1 MNTPTSDQ
9 LVRTEVALQRL
20 AMLVARGAES
30 QDVFAAFTAEI
41 GPVLAVPFVGVLR
54 YDGEDAV
61 IVGLWSE
68 SGKPYPIQVG
78 DRRPLDDW
86 WLVTFVFRTGRA
98 TRIDDYMSGE
108 WAARARDWGLGSAV
122 AVPIT
127 VAARLWGCVIVGA
140 LEGESLPSDTEAQ
153 LASFTELAAMAIA
166 NAEAKEALTASRAR
180 IIAAAD
186 EARRQIERDLHDG
199 AQQGLVSLALH
210 LQAARASVPADA
222 DALAGQLDRAVTT
235 LTVVLDELSE
245 IAHGVHPT
253 VLSQG
258 GLRPALKGL
267 ARRSA
272 VPVQL
277 DIRAERR
284 LPEHVELCAYYV
296 IAEAL
301 TNTAKHAAASE
312 VHVNVVAD
320 DEMLRIEVRDNGR
333 GGADIEGGSGIV
345 GLKDRVDALGG
356 SLVLDSPPGSGT
368 TLAMTL
374 PLNG

>member
-1 MNTPTSDQ
+1 
-9 LVRTEVALQRL
+9 
-20 AMLVARGAES
+20 
-30 QDVFAAFTAEI
+30 
-41 GPVLAVPFVGVLR
+41 
-54 YDGEDAV
+54 
-61 IVGLWSE
+61 
-68 SGKPYPIQVG
+68 
-78 DRRPLDDW
+78 
-86 WLVTFVFRTGRA
+86 
-98 TRIDDYMSGE
+98 
-108 WAARARDWGLGSAV
+108 
-122 AVPIT
+122 
-127 VAARLWGCVIVGA
+127 
-140 LEGESLPSDTEAQ
+140 
-153 LASFTELAAMAIA
+153 MAIA

-186 EARRQIERDLHDG
+186 EGRRQIERDLHDG

-222 DALAGQLDRAVTT
+222 DALAGQLDRAVTM

-253 VLSQG
+253 VLSQS

-320 DEMLRIEVRDNGR
+320 DEMLRIEVRHVEIPR
-333 GGADIEGGSGIV
+333 GADRRPAPAHRG
-345 GLKDRVDALGG
+345 DALAQQGARRRSVAGRPAGDDAGARALLGERLRLRQARGEAERAARSSRPRSTG
-356 SLVLDSPPGSGT
+356 STSTSST
-368 TLAMTL
+368 
-374 PLNG
+374 